1 MRFCLILLAVF
12 STVLSHAHATDKDVL
27 IVHSYHQGFFWTDAF
42 QHGLEDVLSGE
53 DITTRVVY
61 LDSKRLQNPAYLEQL
76 YKLYQTKF
84 SQETFAAIVVSD
96 NNALNLIQRLAPE
109 VGNTPVIF
117 GGINN
122 YSPQMHSQLRATGVI
137 EDIDIYSNVNLIERI
152 QPKVEKIYVVS
163 DYSVTGEA
171 VRLQV
176 ERFLA
181 LNNQYQH
188 MVEQLVPE
196 SYEQLID
203 FSSNL
208 DATSSVLF
216 WVYYR
221 DKQGRIATDKNW
233 KRFNQVSKSPIYM
246 VHDLGLGNGAV
257 GGVILNGRTQ
267 GQQTAKQLLKVLKAN
282 SGELPKVEVGTPEIK
297 LDYQAVVKWGLG
309 IDGEVATTLF
319 NKPQS
324 YAIRYQKELKVIG
337 SLVVFL
343 SLVILVLIYYLS
355 RLKKSEALAKES
367 QTLIEMVFDQSYHF
381 IGLLDGQGRT
391 VSSNSKLQDL
401 LYHQDFSIDRPIW
414 QHQHWEDQAVD
425 KLKRYFNGHQ
435 KNQNTQ
441 FEAEIWHPEQGAMVL
456 EVSLKPLPETG
467 QGAEYL
473 LEAREITSRKITEA
487 RLYQREVNLSHYY
500 DQQPVMMITLDEHN
514 RIQQVNQFAEQL
526 LGFSSDK
533 VLGHQLSEF
542 YLHSDAIIPRQV
554 LLQPKQAMRGVWRR
568 EIEYRHADDKPVW
581 IRENIRPLIES
592 GHLLIV
598 GEDIT
603 ETKKLAEQ
611 LEYQARHD
619 LLTGTFNRNH
629 FEMELAKSLLEVE
642 SYTRTHAMLYL
653 DLDQLKVL
661 NDTAGHEAGDT
672 AIQFCASMLEEV
684 LPYNAILA
692 RMGGDEFAVLLKDCT
707 ERDAKNVANTIVMTL
722 GEQPFVW
729 DDIRLNMTC
738 SIGIRLIDH
747 TADSPQMVHAQADT
761 ACHAAKEEGRNR
773 YNLYCQDD
781 ADLRRREQEMECVS
795 IVHKALANDRIELF
809 AQQIIA
815 LNQDDTLMHFEILI
829 RIRNAEGEYI
839 SPGIFMPA
847 SERYNIAQLLD
858 KQVVTQTLDWLAANP
873 VALANLG
880 MCSINLSGHSMGN
893 KEFIAF
899 LLDKLQYSSVPC
911 EKICLEITETAAMSN
926 MNQAI
931 DLFSQFKQ
939 LGCKIALDDFGSG
952 LSSFGYLKK
961 LPVDIVKIDGLFVRD
976 IDVNEVD
983 HLMVRSI
990 NDLAKQMGKK
1000 TVAEF
1005 VENNRIID
1013 LLVELGVD
1021 YAQGYVIGKP
1031 KPLEALVAELLNNK
1045 RSVE

>member
-282 SGELPKVEVGTPEIK
+282 SGVLPKVEVGTPEIK

-324 YAIRYQKELKVIG
+324 FAIRYQKELKVIG

-391 VSSNSKLQDL
+391 ISSNSKLQDL

-542 YLHSDAIIPRQV
+542 YLHTDAIIPRQV

-795 IVHKALANDRIELF
+795 LVHKALANDRIELF

>member
-1 MRFCLILLAVF
+1 MRFCLILLAIF

-109 VGNTPVIF
+109 VGSTPVIF

-137 EDIDIYSNVNLIERI
+137 EDIDIYNNVNLIERI

-181 LNNQYQH
+181 INSQYQH

-267 GQQTAKQLLKVLKAN
+267 GQQTAKQLLKVLREN

-324 YAIRYQKELKVIG
+324 FAIRYQKELKVIG

-391 VSSNSKLQDL
+391 ISSNSKLQDL

-533 VLGHQLSEF
+533 VLGHRLSEF
-542 YLHSDAIIPRQV
+542 YLHTDAIIPRQV

-795 IVHKALANDRIELF
+795 LVHKALATDRIELF

-873 VALANLG
+873 LALANLG

-1031 KPLEALVAELLNNK
+1031 KPLKALVAELLNNK

>member
-1 MRFCLILLAVF
+1 MRFCLILLAIF

-109 VGNTPVIF
+109 VGSTPVIF

-137 EDIDIYSNVNLIERI
+137 EDIDIYNNVNLIERI

-181 LNNQYQH
+181 INSQYQH

-267 GQQTAKQLLKVLKAN
+267 GQQTAKQLLKVLREN

-324 YAIRYQKELKVIG
+324 FAIRYQKELKVIG

-391 VSSNSKLQDL
+391 ISSNSKLQDL

-533 VLGHQLSEF
+533 VLGHRLSEF
-542 YLHSDAIIPRQV
+542 YLHTDAIIPRQV

-795 IVHKALANDRIELF
+795 LVHKALATDRIELF

-873 VALANLG
+873 LALANLG

>member
-1 MRFCLILLAVF
+1 MRFCLILLAIF

-137 EDIDIYSNVNLIERI
+137 EDIDIYNNVNLIERI

-181 LNNQYQH
+181 INSQYQH

-267 GQQTAKQLLKVLKAN
+267 GQQTAKQLLKVLREN

-324 YAIRYQKELKVIG
+324 FAIRYQKELKVIG

-391 VSSNSKLQDL
+391 ISSNSKLQDL

-533 VLGHQLSEF
+533 VLGHRLSEF
-542 YLHSDAIIPRQV
+542 YLHTDAIIPRQV

-795 IVHKALANDRIELF
+795 LVHKALANDRIELF

-873 VALANLG
+873 LALANLG

-1031 KPLEALVAELLNNK
+1031 KPLKALVAELLNNK

>member
-12 STVLSHAHATDKDVL
+12 SAALSHAHAKDKDVL

-42 QHGLEDVLSGE
+42 QYGLEDILRRES
-53 DITTRVVY
+53 ITTRVVY

-76 YKLYQTKF
+76 YKLYQTKL
-84 SQETFAAIVVSD
+84 SQETFSAIVVSD
-96 NNALNLIQRLAPE
+96 NNALNLMQRLAPE
-109 VGNTPVIF
+109 IGDTPVIF

-122 YSPQMHSQLRATGVI
+122 YNPQMHSQLRATGVI
-137 EDIDIYSNVNLIERI
+137 EDIDIYSNVTLIERI
-152 QPKVEKIYVVS
+152 QPEVEKIYIVS

-171 VRLQV
+171 VRRQV
-176 ERFLA
+176 EQFLT
-181 LNNQYQH
+181 LNTEYQT

-196 SYEQLID
+196 TYQQLIE
-203 FSSNL
+203 F
-208 DATSSVLF
+208 TSSLDKSSAVLF

-221 DKQGRIATDKNW
+221 DKNGRVATEDEW
-233 KRFNQVSKSPIYM
+233 EQLNQESKSPIYM
-246 VHDLGLGNGAV
+246 VHDLGLGHGAV
-257 GGVILNGRTQ
+257 GGVILSGRTQ
-267 GQQTAKQLLKVLKAN
+267 GQQAAQQLLKVLN
-282 SGELPKVEVGTPEIK
+282 STSKTLPKVEAGIPEIK
-297 LDYQAVVKWGLG
+297 LDYQAVVRWGLG
-309 IDGEVATTLF
+309 IEGEAISTLF
-319 NKPQS
+319 NKPQPFTV
-324 YAIRYQKELKVIG
+324 RFQKELRAVA
-337 SLVVFL
+337 SLVVLL
-343 SLVILVLIYYLS
+343 SVIIVVLVYYLS
-355 RLKKSEALAKES
+355 RLKKSETLAKES

-381 IGLLDGQGRT
+381 IGLLDAQGRT
-391 VSSNSKLQDL
+391 VSSNSKLQEL
-401 LYHQDFSIDRPIW
+401 FYHQDFSVDRPIW
-414 QHQHWEDQAVD
+414 QHQHWEDQAAQQ
-425 KLKRYFNGHQ
+425 LKSYFNTDESE
-435 KNQNTQ
+435 QNTQ
-441 FEAEIWHPEQGAMVL
+441 FEAEIWHSEQGSIVL
-456 EVSLKPLPETG
+456 EISLKPLPKTG
-467 QGAEYL
+467 QGADFL
-473 LEAREITSRKITEA
+473 LEARDITSRKITEA
-487 RLYQREVNLSHYY
+487 RLYQREANLSHYY
-500 DQQPVMMITLDEHN
+500 DQQPVMMITLDDHN
-514 RIQQVNQFAEQL
+514 CIQQVNHFAEQL
-526 LGFSSDK
+526 LGYTSNQ
-533 VLGHQLSEF
+533 VLGHSLGEF
-542 YLHSDAIIPRQV
+542 YFHQDAVTPRQV

-568 EIEYRHADDKPVW
+568 EIEYRHADGRAVW
-581 IRENIRPLIES
+581 VRENIRPLVES

-722 GEQPFVW
+722 SEQPFVW

-781 ADLRRREQEMECVS
+781 ADLQRREQEMECVS
-795 IVHKALANDRIELF
+795 LVHNALANDRIELF
-809 AQQIIA
+809 AQQILA
-815 LNQDDTLMHFEILI
+815 LSQDDAPMHFEILI

-858 KQVVTQTLDWLAANP
+858 KQVVTQTLNWLAANP
-873 VALANLG
+873 EALANLG

-899 LLDKLQYSSVPC
+899 LLDTLQHSPVPC

-931 DLFSQFKQ
+931 ELFSQFKR

-990 NDLAKQMGKK
+990 NDLAKQMGKQ

-1005 VENNRIID
+1005 VENSRIID

-1031 KPLEALVAELLNNK
+1031 KPLEELVDELLTDK
-1045 RSVE
+1045 RSVG